1 MRVTSGKR
9 LDPIELDMTPMIDMT
24 FQLIAFFMVALNFSE
39 ADIDQRVN
47 LPGSE
52 LAKPPDVAYQEPIT
66 IQIAK
71 EGVIVFGM
79 GDVNLAGL
87 KTGLLREAQMI
98 RSFGDKKNI
107 KDVTVIIRADQTVR
121 TGLVQEVIKA
131 CQDAEFE
138 NFALRS
144 KQSEDSVLVGG

>member
-1 MRVTSGKR
+1 MRVTKGKR
-9 LDPIELDMTPMIDMT
+9 LEPFELDMTPMIDMT

-47 LPGSE
+47 LPASE
-52 LAKPPDVAYQEPIT
+52 LAKPPDVAYAEPIT
-66 IQIAK
+66 IQVAK
-71 EGVIVFGM
+71 NDLIVFGM
-79 GDVNLAGL
+79 DETNLAGL

-107 KDVTVIIRADQTVR
+107 KDVTVIIRADETVR
-121 TGLVQEVIKA
+121 TGVVQEIIKA

-144 KQSEDSVLVGG
+144 KASDESVLVGG